1 MCEMSGSLCAVRTF
15 CCPGTNDA
23 VGLPSRGDSFPHS
36 SELVYRLRIEAG
48 LTQVELADRMGTAQP
63 AIARMENGGVRPT
76 LDTLEKLAKT
86 VGKDLVGIGEGLQE
100 NRTINKM
107 VRDGHAVVRPAI

>member
-1 MCEMSGSLCAVRTF
+1 MSSHVKWREVSRPTRG
-15 CCPGTNDA
+15 
-23 VGLPSRGDSFPHS
+23 RGDTVLDDEERISQFR
-36 SELVYRLRIEAG
+36 ELVYRLRIEAG

-76 LDTLEKLAKT
+76 LDTLEKLAKA
-86 VGKDLVGIGEGLQE
+86 VGKDLVVGIGEGLQE

>member
-1 MCEMSGSLCAVRTF
+1 MSSHVNWREVSRPTRG
-15 CCPGTNDA
+15 
-23 VGLPSRGDSFPHS
+23 RGDTVLDDEERISQFR
-36 SELVYRLRIEAG
+36 ELVYRLRIEAG

-76 LDTLEKLAKT
+76 LDTLEKLAKA
-86 VGKDLVGIGEGLQE
+86 VGKDLVVGFGEGLQE